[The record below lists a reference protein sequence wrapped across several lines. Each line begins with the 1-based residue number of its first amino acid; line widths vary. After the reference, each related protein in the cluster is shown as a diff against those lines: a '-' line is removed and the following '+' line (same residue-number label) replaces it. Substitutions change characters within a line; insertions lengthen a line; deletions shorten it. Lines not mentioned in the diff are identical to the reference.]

1 MEYLLR
7 TKVTTP
13 LRRMGIGFIF
23 IIIKVNFH
31 INSYSF
37 DIFADFIGFFLI
49 YRAAVVLSEKTSAFH
64 VVSWLALLLSILSL
78 PKNFMPSV
86 STAETFQTIS
96 VGNHIYTQGLQL
108 LMIILLYF
116 IYKGLCDLPL
126 WYYIRSGLLK
136 QSMQKR
142 SLWLIGCLMLEM
154 LIYPFFLNLVE
165 DKLVFVIVPVLLS
178 AILCILF
185 VRVLYRMAKAAEH
198 IRG

>member
-1 MEYLLR
+1 MEYLIN

-23 IIIKVNFH
+23 IIINVNLNF
-31 INSYSF
+31 NTYSF
-37 DIFADFIGFFLI
+37 DIFADSIGYFLI
-49 YRAAVVLSEKTSAFH
+49 YRAAVVLRERTSAFY
-64 VVSWLALLLSILSL
+64 VVSWLALIQSIVSL
-78 PKNFMPSV
+78 PKAFMPSI
-86 STAETFQTIS
+86 STAESFQTVS
-96 VGNHIYTQGLQL
+96 VGNHLYTQGLQL

-116 IYKGLCDLPL
+116 IYKGLCSLPL

-154 LIYPFFLNLVE
+154 LIYPFFLNLDE
-165 DKLVFVIVPVLLS
+165 NKLVFVIVPTLLS
-178 AILCILF
+178 AIFYILF
-185 VRVLYRMAKAAEH
+185 IRVLYRMAKAAEQ

>member
-31 INSYSF
+31 INFYSF
-37 DIFADFIGFFLI
+37 DIFADFIGYFLI
-49 YRAAVVLSEKTSAFH
+49 YRAAVVLSEKTSVFH

-78 PKNFMPSV
+78 PKDFMPSV

-96 VGNHIYTQGLQL
+96 VANHIYTQGLEL
-108 LMIILLYF
+108 FMIILLYF

-142 SLWLIGCLMLEM
+142 CLWLIGCLMLKM

-178 AILCILF
+178 VILYILF
-185 VRVLYRMAKAAEH
+185 VRVLYRMAKAAEQ